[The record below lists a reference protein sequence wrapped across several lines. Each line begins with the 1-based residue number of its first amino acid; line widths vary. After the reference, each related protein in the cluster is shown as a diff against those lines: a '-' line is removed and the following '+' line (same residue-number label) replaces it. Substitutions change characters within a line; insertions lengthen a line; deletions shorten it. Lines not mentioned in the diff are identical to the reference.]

1 MSARLTD
8 ALRETAARTDAL
20 LDRFLAYPPDSRAA
34 RLYEACRYSSL
45 DGGKRIRPFVAAAF
59 ADALGAALPDGFAA
73 AVELIHCASLIH
85 DDLPAMDNDDFRRGK
100 PSNHRKFGEPTA
112 ILAGDALLIKA
123 FGLLA
128 EADADA
134 EKRAR
139 AAARLSFYAG
149 ADGMC
154 GGQQIDLDHTGRAAD
169 GDILREQDEKKTG
182 ALLAAAAELGT
193 IAGGGTPEQER
204 AAARSGFALGMAF
217 QMVDDLLDLRGS
229 AAAVGKTVGKD
240 ASGGK
245 ATYPALYGVGE
256 TERLAAAYSAQAKEA
271 LGAFGEGAVRAL
283 LYELTD
289 FLLTRDR

>member
-1 MSARLTD
+1 MNGSLTD
-8 ALRETAARTDAL
+8 ALQAVASRTDAF
-20 LDRFLAYPPDSRAA
+20 LDRFLAYDPGCRAA
-34 RLYEACRYSSL
+34 RLFEAIHYSSL
-45 DGGKRIRPFVAAAF
+45 DGGKRIRPFVAFAF
-59 ADALGAALPDGFAA
+59 ADALGASLPDEFAA

-100 PSNHRKFGEPTA
+100 PANHKKFDEATA

-128 EADADA
+128 DADTEA

-139 AAARLSFYAG
+139 AASRLAFYAG

-169 GDILREQDEKKTG
+169 GDVLREQDEKKTG

-193 IAGGGTPEQER
+193 IAGGGSPAQMK
-204 AAARSGFALGMAF
+204 AAAQYGVALGMAF

-229 AAAVGKTVGKD
+229 AAAIGKTAGKD
-240 ASGGK
+240 AAAGK
-245 ATYPALYGVGE
+245 ATYPALFGADE

-271 LGAFGEGAVRAL
+271 LDAFGDGAKAAL

-289 FLLTRDR
+289 FLLARDR

>member
-1 MSARLTD
+1 MIQQRLQQD
-8 ALRETAARTDAL
+8 AQQTEEALIASLPAKGGLQNRVVEAMGYAL
-20 LDRFLAYPPDSRAA
+20 LG
-34 RLYEACRYSSL
+34 
-45 DGGKRIRPFVAAAF
+45 GGKRIR
-59 ADALGAALPDGFAA
+59 AALVLEFARVCGVQDGRALPFAC
-73 AVELIHCASLIH
+73 AVEMVHAYSLIH

-100 PSNHRKFGEPTA
+100 PANHKKFDEATA

-128 EADADA
+128 DADTEA

-139 AAARLSFYAG
+139 AASRLAFYAG

-169 GDILREQDEKKTG
+169 GDVLREQDEKKTG

-193 IAGGGTPEQER
+193 IAGGGSPAQMK
-204 AAARSGFALGMAF
+204 AAAQYGVALGMAF

-229 AAAVGKTVGKD
+229 AAAIGKTAGKD
-240 ASGGK
+240 AAAGK
-245 ATYPALYGVGE
+245 ATYPALFGADE

-271 LGAFGEGAVRAL
+271 LDAFGDGAKAAL

-289 FLLTRDR
+289 FLLARDR